1 MRQYIHALICTI
13 CILAILPACSNSA
26 DETPENPNEDLKII
40 FHLTSQDQH
49 LSCSQAF
56 NLPGSDNDFYIRDF
70 RLYLHEVELL
80 SESGEWVP
88 FQMNRDQEWNDGKVT
103 LLDFEEGALNCE
115 NSGTLFMNHEL
126 NGIIP
131 TGEYQALRFKVGV
144 PFDSN
149 HQDVTSAEAPLDQ
162 SSMFW
167 VWQRGY
173 KFTRFELIQIKT
185 EDDETETRTPWLFHL
200 GSVGCMSEAAT
211 IAPSEACNKMNI
223 PQFIIANFD
232 PEEEHILLD
241 LDLLLTG
248 IDLEENTE
256 ETPLGCM
263 SMPSEQVECPELF
276 NRFGLDFMSGAPLS
290 ENMNCDAST
299 DQDPLCS
306 GPFRVVKN
314 HNHEHGHVDHSDH
327 ANHEENHEGH
337 SDHEGNHE
345 DHANHEGNHEDHSD
359 HDHK

>member
-1 MRQYIHALICTI
+1 MKQHIHALYIFILVVLSTI
-13 CILAILPACSNSA
+13 SACNSNEV
-26 DETPENPNEDLKII
+26 ETTDNPNEDLKII

-56 NLPGSDNDFYIRDF
+56 NLPGSNNDFYLKDF

-80 SESGEWVP
+80 SAMGEWVP
-88 FQMNRDQEWNDGKVT
+88 FQMNNDQEWSDGNIT

-115 NSGTLFMNHEL
+115 DSGTLFMNHEL

-131 TGEYQALRFKVGV
+131 KGEYQALRFKVGV
-144 PFDSN
+144 PFGSN
-149 HQDVTSAEAPLDQ
+149 HQDVTTATAPLDQ

-185 EDDETETRTPWLFHL
+185 EADETETRIPWLFHL

-211 IAPSEACNKMNI
+211 IAPTEACNKVNI
-223 PQFIIANFD
+223 PQFTIANFD

-276 NRFGLDFMSGAPLS
+276 NRFGLDFTSGTRLDQS
-290 ENMNCDAST
+290 INCDASAN
-299 DQDPLCS
+299 QDPICS

-314 HNHEHGHVDHSDH
+314 HNHEH
-327 ANHEENHEGH
+327 NHEDH
-337 SDHEGNHE
+337 SDHEGSHE
-345 DHANHEGNHEDHSD
+345 DHSDNEGSHEDHSD